1 MTVERPLRLRIV
13 PDTDISMS
21 ETLKADEKNKCQ
33 AAMQGVPSDTP
44 LDDWNQYA
52 KALNLPKTLTKKL
65 RSLITVRDENA
76 EAVEGETDRELRDV
90 EQVPL
95 RYEGGIDAFMQREV
109 LPYAPDAFYVPE
121 DVVVGYELSF
131 TKYFYKPVQLRPIT
145 DITADIRGIEQ
156 RLKGTLDEILSL

>member
-1 MTVERPLRLRIV
+1 
-13 PDTDISMS
+13 
-21 ETLKADEKNKCQ
+21 
-33 AAMQGVPSDTP
+33 MQGVPSDTP

-156 RLKGTLDEILSL
+156 RLKGTLNEILSL